1 MKRLKVKDAGQC
13 MACLQCAV
21 ACASAFYKEGDVTKA
36 CIRIVEG
43 KTPKSVAVRSCIQCG
58 KCARSCEAGAISQ
71 NPRTGVYVIDKKL
84 CVRCGKCA
92 EVCPFGLI
100 VKTAPDAVPSK
111 CVSCGICAKQ
121 CPMEILEVVES

>member
-21 ACASAFYKEGDVTKA
+21 ACASAFYKEYDVTKA

-43 KTPKSVAVRSCIQCG
+43 KTAMTAAVRSCIQCG
-58 KCARSCEAGAISQ
+58 KCARSCEAGAITQ
-71 NPRTGVYVIDKKL
+71 NPKTGVYMIDKKL
-84 CVRCGKCA
+84 CVRCGKCVEA
-92 EVCPFGLI
+92 CPFGLV
-100 VKTAPDAVPSK
+100 VKTGPDAAPSK
-111 CVSCGICAKQ
+111 CISCGICARQ